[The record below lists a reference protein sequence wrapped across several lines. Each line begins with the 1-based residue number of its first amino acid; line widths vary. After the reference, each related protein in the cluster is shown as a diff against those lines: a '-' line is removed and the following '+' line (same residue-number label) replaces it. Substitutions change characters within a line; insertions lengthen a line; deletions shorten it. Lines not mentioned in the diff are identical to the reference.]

1 MNNIT
6 EIELSKL
13 VHHPQNP
20 RKDLG
25 DLTELTDS
33 IKASGI
39 MQNLTV
45 VPEDDHYLVVI
56 GNRRME
62 AAKLAGLD
70 TAPCAVV
77 DMTPAEQI
85 STMMV
90 ENMQRSDL
98 TIFEQA
104 AGFQLM
110 MDMGDSLD
118 DISEKTGFSKS
129 TVRRRV
135 KLMELD
141 QDELKKVADDGRQ
154 ISMSDLDELNKVEDV
169 ARRNGLLKDIG
180 TANFHTRCL
189 GALEAEKIEKLRPKL
204 LKLLK
209 DKGVK
214 DKGNNVTG
222 RSYIGYISF
231 SNETHFRNTLDSM
244 FEKYKDRLPLTVCGA
259 YGGNEKDSTGVYLYC
274 TNTDKSLENQDEQLR
289 RKRFDHSYEV
299 VKNINH
305 KWWLSR
311 LTFIRNYTQME
322 AKRHISVITA
332 ALAESAIRDD
342 DWVMG
347 KIDVALLMG
356 YSDKSDKEKVIA
368 EAAVRAEKT
377 PNLMALWVAYG
388 MLSDCYDDDGYIGRD
403 YQGKPER
410 CYEADCEQLDRIY
423 DFLEKLG
430 YEMSDEEKALR
441 DGTSELFDPDND
453 IWLLEE
459 DIRDGYSDYFNVHS
473 SVYQTE
479 ESRKPIPIDAIAKND
494 VRVFNALR
502 RAGITDSDKLLEA
515 AENGSLFK
523 LFKIAGS
530 KYGWLRARALALGI
544 VLPYKPGDDGSDE
557 PSGDDDEEE

>member
-77 DMTPAEQI
+77 DMTPAEQL

-118 DISEKTGFSKS
+118 DISEKTGFSKA

-214 DKGNNVTG
+214 DKGNNVTD

-377 PNLMALWVAYG
+377 PNLMALWVAYA
-388 MLSDCYDDDGYIGRD
+388 MLNDCYDDDGYIGRN

-410 CYEADCEQLDRIY
+410 SYEDDCEQLDRIY

-430 YEMSDEEKALR
+430 YKMSDEEKALR

-459 DIRDGYSDYFNVHS
+459 ERTAKKN
-473 SVYQTE
+473 SVTLEHIVY
-479 ESRKPIPIDAIAKND
+479 DF
-494 VRVFNALR
+494 RVFNMLKGS
-502 RAGITDSDKLLEA
+502 GINDIDELIKA
-515 AENGSLFK
+515 AEDGR
-523 LFKIAGS
+523 LFKIIGS
-530 KYGWLRARALALGI
+530 NLTYKRIKKSAAEFGI
-544 VLPYKPGDDGSDE
+544 TLPDKPGDDGADE

>member
-77 DMTPAEQI
+77 DMTPAEQL

-118 DISEKTGFSKS
+118 DIAEKTGFSKT

-141 QDELKKVADDGRQ
+141 QEELRKVAADGRQ
-154 ISMSDLDELNKVEDV
+154 ISMSELDELNKVENV
-169 ARRNGLLKDIG
+169 SRRNELLKDIG
-180 TANFHTRCL
+180 TVYFHTKYL

-214 DKGNNVTG
+214 DKGTNVTG

-231 SNETHFRNTLDSM
+231 SSETHFRNELDSM
-244 FEKYKDRLPLTVCGA
+244 FEKYKDRLPLAVCNA
-259 YGGNEKDSTGVYLYC
+259 YGANKKESTGVYLYC
-274 TNTDKSLENQDEQLR
+274 TDSNMSSEKQEEQLR

-311 LTFIRNYTQME
+311 LTFIRNYTQVD
-322 AKRHISVITA
+322 ARRHASVITT
-332 ALAESAIRDD
+332 ALAESAIRNNN
-342 DWVMG
+342 WVMG

-356 YSDKSDKEKVIA
+356 YSDADNEKVIA
-368 EAAVRAEKT
+368 EAVVRAEKT
-377 PNLMALWVAYG
+377 PSLMTLWVAYD
-388 MLSDCYDDDGYIGRD
+388 MLDDCYDDEGYIGRD
-403 YQGKPER
+403 YHGKPER
-410 CYEADCEQLDRIY
+410 GFDDDCKQLDWIY

-459 DIRDGYSDYFNVHS
+459 ERAAKKN
-473 SVYQTE
+473 SVTLEHIVY
-479 ESRKPIPIDAIAKND
+479 DF
-494 VRVFNALR
+494 RVFNMLKGS
-502 RAGITDSDKLLEA
+502 GINDIDEFIKA
-515 AENGSLFK
+515 AEDGR
-523 LFKIAGS
+523 LFKIIGS
-530 KYGWLRARALALGI
+530 NLTYKRIRKSAAEFGI
-544 VLPYKPGDDGSDE
+544 TLPDKPGGDGTDE
-557 PSGDDDEEE
+557 PSGDDDEEEE

>member
-1 MNNIT
+1 MNNII

-45 VPEDDHYLVVI
+45 VPEGDYYLVVI

-77 DMTPAEQI
+77 DMTPAEQL

-110 MDMGDSLD
+110 MDMGDSLE
-118 DISEKTGFSKS
+118 DIAEKTGFSKT

-141 QDELKKVADDGRQ
+141 QDELRKVAADGRQ
-154 ISMSDLDELNKVEDV
+154 ISMSDLDELNKVENV
-169 ARRNGLLKDIG
+169 SRRNELLKDIG
-180 TANFHTRCL
+180 TVYFHTKYL
-189 GALEAEKIEKLRPKL
+189 GALEAEKIEMLRPKL

-214 DKGNNVTG
+214 DKGTNVTG
-222 RSYIGYISF
+222 RRYIGYISF
-231 SNETHFRNTLDSM
+231 SNETHFRNELDSM
-244 FEKYKDRLPLTVCGA
+244 LEKYKDRLPLTVCNA
-259 YGGNEKDSTGVYLYC
+259 YGGNEKESTGVYLYC
-274 TNTDKSLENQDEQLR
+274 TDSNMSSEKQEEQLR

-311 LTFIRNYTQME
+311 LTFIRNYTQVD
-322 AKRHISVITA
+322 ARRHLSIITA

-342 DWVMG
+342 DWVMD

-356 YSDKSDKEKVIA
+356 YSDETNKEQVIA
-368 EAAVRAEKT
+368 EATVRAEKT

-388 MLSDCYDDDGYIGRD
+388 MLNDCFDDDGYIGRD

-410 CYEADCEQLDRIY
+410 GYESSCEQLDRIY
-423 DFLEKLG
+423 DLLEKLG

-453 IWLLEE
+453 IWLIDEERAAKKNTVTLEC
-459 DIRDGYSDYFNVHS
+459 IVSDF
-473 SVYQTE
+473 
-479 ESRKPIPIDAIAKND
+479 
-494 VRVFNALR
+494 RVFNMLKGS
-502 RAGITDSDKLLEA
+502 GINDIDELIKA
-515 AENGSLFK
+515 AEDGSLFK
-523 LFKIAGS
+523 IVAS
-530 KYGWLRARALALGI
+530 NLRYKHLKRDAAEFGI
-544 VLPYKPGDDGSDE
+544 TLPDNPGDDEADE

>member
-1 MNNIT
+1 
-6 EIELSKL
+6 
-13 VHHPQNP
+13 
-20 RKDLG
+20 
-25 DLTELTDS
+25 
-33 IKASGI
+33 
-39 MQNLTV
+39 
-45 VPEDDHYLVVI
+45 
-56 GNRRME
+56 
-62 AAKLAGLD
+62 
-70 TAPCAVV
+70 
-77 DMTPAEQI
+77 
-85 STMMV
+85 
-90 ENMQRSDL
+90 
-98 TIFEQA
+98 
-104 AGFQLM
+104 
-110 MDMGDSLD
+110 
-118 DISEKTGFSKS
+118 
-129 TVRRRV
+129 
-135 KLMELD
+135 
-141 QDELKKVADDGRQ
+141 
-154 ISMSDLDELNKVEDV
+154 MSDLDELNKVEDV

-180 TANFHTRCL
+180 TANFRPRCL

-214 DKGNNVTG
+214 DKGTNVTG

-244 FEKYKDRLPLTVCGA
+244 FEKYKDRLPLIVCGA
-259 YGGNEKDSTGVYLYC
+259 YGGYEKDSTGVYLYC
-274 TNTDKSLENQDEQLR
+274 TSTDKASENQEEQLR

-311 LTFIRNYTQME
+311 LTFVRNYTQME

-368 EAAVRAEKT
+368 EAAFRAEKT

-388 MLSDCYDDDGYIGRD
+388 MLNDCYDDDGYIGRN

-410 CYEADCEQLDRIY
+410 SYEDDCEQLDRIY

-441 DGTSELFDPDND
+441 DGTSELFDSDND

-459 DIRDGYSDYFNVHS
+459 ERTAKKN
-473 SVYQTE
+473 SVTLEHIVY
-479 ESRKPIPIDAIAKND
+479 DF
-494 VRVFNALR
+494 RVFNMLKGS
-502 RAGITDSDKLLEA
+502 GIDDIDELINA
-515 AENGSLFK
+515 AEDGR
-523 LFKIAGS
+523 LFKIISNLTYKLLKKSAAEFGV
-530 KYGWLRARALALGI
+530 I
-544 VLPYKPGDDGSDE
+544 LPDKSGDDGADE